1 MPKLPLWFCLPP
13 SLVRS
18 KQTKK
23 KKIKLQK
30 IATKNYT
37 PIFARHKHGFY
48 ISYMLAMFFFGTK

>member
-23 KKIKLQK
+23 EKNKTAKNSDQK
-30 IATKNYT
+30 
-37 PIFARHKHGFY
+37 
-48 ISYMLAMFFFGTK
+48 